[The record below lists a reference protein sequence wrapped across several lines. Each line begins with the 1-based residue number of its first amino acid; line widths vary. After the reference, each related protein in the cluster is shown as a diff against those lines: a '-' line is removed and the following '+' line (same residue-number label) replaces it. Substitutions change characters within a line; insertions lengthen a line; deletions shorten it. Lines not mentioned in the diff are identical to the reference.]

1 MIIGNGLDCTIGR
14 HVEDSVIARWYRSGN
29 DAMMAAMDGSVRY
42 NARVGRIQ
50 QAIRDQPG
58 LDGWLFY
65 DFRHLDPI
73 AYRVLLLDQ
82 SLHVTR
88 RWYYWVPAQGT
99 PVKLQ
104 HRIEP
109 HVLDGLPGE
118 VWSYVSWREQQSA
131 LGSFLQSAKRIAMQ
145 YSPMNAV
152 PYLARVDAG
161 TIELVRSLGVEVV
174 TSADLVQQF
183 EAVWDEAQLA
193 SHQVAA
199 EGLRAIVDEAFAFV
213 GSSLAGGRDLTEYA
227 LQQYILSRMQA
238 RGLVTSSPPIVA
250 VNAHSAD
257 PHYAPT
263 SKGSAPIRRGDLVL
277 IDLWAKQP
285 DPGAVYADITWTGF
299 IGQPVLA
306 RHQEVFQVVRLARDT
321 AVTFVQNRVR
331 SGMFP
336 YGWEVDD
343 VCRQVIRDAG
353 YGEYFVHR
361 TGHSIGEEVHGNGAN
376 IDNLETQDARRL
388 LPGTCFSIEPGI
400 YLPGEFGI
408 RSELDVYLSQKEA
421 VVYGQPV
428 QTDLVAISIPAS

>member
-1 MIIGNGLDCTIGR
+1 
-14 HVEDSVIARWYRSGN
+14 
-29 DAMMAAMDGSVRY
+29 MMTAMDASSRST
-42 NARVGRIQ
+42 ARIARIQ
-50 QAIRDQPG
+50 QAIGAQPG

-73 AYRVLLLDQ
+73 AYRVLLLDP

-109 HVLDGLPGE
+109 HILDGVPGE
-118 VWSYVSWREQQSA
+118 TRLYISWRDQEAA
-131 LGSFLQSAKRIAMQ
+131 LGSLLQSAKRIAMQ
-145 YSPMNAV
+145 YSPMNAI
-152 PYLARVDAG
+152 PYLSRVDAG
-161 TIELVRSLGVEVV
+161 TIDLVRSFGVEVA

-199 EGLRAIVDEAFAFV
+199 EGLRAIVDEAFGFV
-213 GSSLAGGRDLTEYA
+213 GASLAADRTLTEYG

-238 RGLVTSSPPIVA
+238 RGLVTSSPPIAA
-250 VNAHSAD
+250 VNVHSAD
-257 PHYAPT
+257 PHYAPVQE
-263 SKGSAPIRRGDLVL
+263 GSAPIRRNDLVL

-285 DPGAVYADITWTGF
+285 GLKAVYADITWTGF
-299 IGQPVLA
+299 VGQTVPA
-306 RHQEVFQVVRLARDT
+306 RHQDIFQIVRRARDA
-321 AVTFVQNRVR
+321 AVTFVQDRVR
-331 SGMFP
+331 TGLFP

-343 VCRQVIRDAG
+343 ICRQVIQDAG
-353 YGEYFVHR
+353 YGKYFLHR

-400 YLPGEFGI
+400 YLPDEFGI
-408 RSELDVYLSQKEA
+408 RSELDVYLSHRDA

-428 QTDLVAISIPAS
+428 QTELGAISIPAL